1 MPISI
6 DNFKFLKSFHDKL
19 LQDIYYAIYLKY
31 IDYNM
36 IIKFLNK
43 FGVTNDIINSIEN
56 KIKEYKKKIN
66 KDIIKYNSFCLNIDR
81 KLQNYQD
88 VDRNEY
94 QEIILLSE
102 DLIIQ
107 HFNFAFELYSEFY
120 KAFNIIDNN
129 LYDKYSSNDILD
141 DDFERIIILLKIF
154 IDYII
159 IYIFNIEN
167 LNEKTHSKTFCNK
180 IKRII
185 NDKITKLP
193 EKGRYKLNY
202 DDDKFKTPN
211 INELKLTIAYLLP
224 KRELFLKNL
233 KLINDCDEDEKKTK
247 LLNLLDEFKS
257 IFKEYDDDIERKCKK
272 LIYVI
277 NRINKIIINDANEKN
292 LSEEQYVDV
301 DEIEE
306 IEEIM
311 LTDEDEIKLKNQLK
325 ELVNKDVK
333 MLLNEEWLNIGE
345 IYDRIKKRKA
355 LIEKAI
361 KNAEQAIE
369 KADEAK
375 EKPVE
380 ALEIAKEALET
391 AKGSKLSLKLASKA
405 LELANKALELANE
418 AEKKAK
424 RKQTR
429 LLPLPP
435 PASQPAAAAVAAG
448 EAPAEEPA
456 AEAPAAE
463 PAAEEKPAEAAA
475 AGEAPAEEPAA
486 EAPAA
491 EPAAEEKPAEA
502 AAAGEAPAEEPAAEA
517 PAAEPAAE
525 EKPAEAAAAGEAPAE
540 EPAAE
545 APAAEPAAE
554 EKPAEAAA
562 AGEAPAEEPA
572 AEAPAAKLAAEKKPA
587 EAATETEIEEIEIEK
602 KILNFIL
609 DDNEEEIKKK
619 IKLLNAKYKLK
630 LIEKDIN
637 LIASY
642 SDYLYKSILDTQ
654 QQKTSSNES
663 DITTRDVNTFIDFL
677 ANYKF
682 SYNHID
688 MDGDIKKLIKLYNK
702 VGIIINKKTAKNM
715 LKAYFPNGQLEKS
728 KLEYLYNIGDNDY
741 VRPSNES
748 ENLRAFNIFLKSL
761 EKKNI
766 NQVIIEVYDRDP
778 GDKIKNVFIKLFSD
792 SKGNFD
798 ISSISKLF

>member
-491 EPAAEEKPAEA
+491 
-502 AAAGEAPAEEPAAEA
+502 
-517 PAAEPAAE
+517 
-525 EKPAEAAAAGEAPAE
+525 
-540 EPAAE
+540 
-545 APAAEPAAE
+545 
-554 EKPAEAAA
+554 
-562 AGEAPAEEPA
+562 
-572 AEAPAAKLAAEKKPA
+572 KLAAEKKPA

-619 IKLLNAKYKLK
+619 IKLFNAKYKLK

>member
-517 PAAEPAAE
+517 PAA
-525 EKPAEAAAAGEAPAE
+525 
-540 EPAAE
+540 
-545 APAAEPAAE
+545 
-554 EKPAEAAA
+554 
-562 AGEAPAEEPA
+562 
-572 AEAPAAKLAAEKKPA
+572 KLAAEKKPA

>member
-491 EPAAEEKPAEA
+491 
-502 AAAGEAPAEEPAAEA
+502 
-517 PAAEPAAE
+517 
-525 EKPAEAAAAGEAPAE
+525 
-540 EPAAE
+540 
-545 APAAEPAAE
+545 
-554 EKPAEAAA
+554 
-562 AGEAPAEEPA
+562 
-572 AEAPAAKLAAEKKPA
+572 KLAAEKKPA